1 MKKLFIIALAITAL
15 VSCKDE
21 KETPTPTP
29 VVVDTFDIRPVASGI
44 FVNDMFEGEDQDTL
58 ILRSDTTTTDK
69 MVLSEKRG
77 NQSRVIDTLTLIENG
92 PDGLMSK
99 GSGRIAVTI
108 EMGHFSTQTDRWTFD
123 VVIGERRD
131 TYYYRRVK

>member
-1 MKKLFIIALAITAL
+1 MKKLFIITLAITAL

-21 KETPTPTP
+21 KETPTP
-29 VVVDTFDIRPVASGI
+29 VVVDTFDIRPIASGI
-44 FVNDMFEGEDQDTL
+44 FVNDFFEGEDQDTI

-77 NQSRVIDTLTLIENG
+77 NQSKVIDTLTLIENG